1 VKELRLAQI
10 SDMESANKF
19 LEEVYIPKHNA
30 KFAVA
35 PAKPYNAHRKLLKR
49 HDLKRALCIKT
60 VRTMANDYTLSYK
73 KRFFQIIPSPQV
85 RIRPG
90 QKVCIE
96 EDLSGSIRLTFRE
109 RRLKFKAIEKRPY
122 LGYYAA
128 NKSVLRAME
137 QSPKGTSIPGKD
149 HPWRKFRIKRRFA
162 VAEKLS
168 YTSLSLKIVY
178 SGSY

>member
-1 VKELRLAQI
+1 
-10 SDMESANKF
+10 MESANKF

-73 KRFFQIIPSPQV
+73 KRFFQIMPTPG
-85 RIRPG
+85 IRMKPG
-90 QKVCIE
+90 HKVCIE
-96 EDLSGSIRLTFRE
+96 EDLSAGIRLTFRE
-109 RRLKFKAIEKRPY
+109 RRLEFREIEKRPY

-149 HPWRKFRIKRRFA
+149 HPWRKFRIKRRSGFS
-162 VAEKLS
+162 EKLS
-168 YTSLSLKIVY
+168 YATY
-178 SGSY
+178 SQN